1 MSNHH
6 CLNDMKPGQTA
17 RIHSLTAAGSTRR
30 RLSDLGLVDQTLVQ
44 CIGKSPSG
52 DPCAYL
58 IRGAVIAIRSAEGKK
73 ILIEEPASSHKTIA
87 LAGNPNVG
95 KSTLFNSLTGMKQHT
110 GNWPGKTVEN
120 ALGLCHSK
128 RHDYILADLPGTYS
142 LMPHSPEEE
151 EARNFLC
158 SGRADAA
165 IVVCDASCLERNL
178 NLVLQTIELIPRVL
192 VCVNLM
198 DEAARHHIHIDLP
211 ALSKALGVPVVGTTA
226 RDRHSLDALLDAL
239 DELFES
245 PAGSKTG
252 TCPVTYP
259 PLLEAALTI
268 LEPTVRNQSGLTLP
282 PRWTALRLLEHR
294 LNPETALPAI
304 LPSLL
309 HTDPAVK
316 QALTEAEHILTA
328 SDIHKEQLSDLITA
342 ALFHHAETIC
352 QTVIQ
357 KEKQD
362 ARRTLRRMDA
372 LLTSRRTSYPL
383 MLLLLAFVFWLT
395 IAGANYPSQLLSG
408 LFTSLETP
416 LAAFFVRLHAP
427 VWLQDLA
434 VSGIYRVLTWVVSV
448 MLPPMAIFFPLFTLL
463 EDAGLLPRIA
473 YNLDHAF
480 QCCHSCG
487 KQGLTL
493 CMGFG
498 CNAAGVTGCRIID
511 SPRERLIA
519 ILTNSFVP
527 CNGRFPVILT
537 LITLFFTGAAGAFSS
552 NALAALLLTG
562 VILLGIAATFL
573 ASWLLS
579 RTILKGVPS
588 FFTLELPPYRR
599 PQFGPVLIRSLLD
612 RTLFV
617 LGRAVTAAAPAG
629 LIIWLMASLTWQGST
644 LLSICAAALDP
655 FAALFGLDGV
665 ILMAFLLGM
674 PANEIVL
681 PIILMAY
688 LNQQTL
694 TAPENL
700 LTLKSLLISQGWTPL
715 TAACTILFTL
725 LHWPCATTLITIHKE
740 TKSLKWTLLAFLL
753 PTAFGLTLCLLTTQA
768 ARLLF

>member
-1 MSNHH
+1 MSDHH

-30 RLSDLGLVDQTLVQ
+30 RLLDLGLVENASVQ
-44 CIGKSPSG
+44 CVGKSPSG

-58 IRGAVIAIRSAEGKK
+58 IRGAVIAIRSCEGKE
-73 ILIEEPASSHKTIA
+73 ILIEEPSSGRKIIA

-120 ALGLCHSK
+120 ALGICHSR
-128 RHDYILADLPGTYS
+128 RHTYILADLPGTYS
-142 LMPHSPEEE
+142 LMPHSPEEK

-158 SGRADAA
+158 SGKADAA

-198 DEAARHHIHIDLP
+198 DEAARHHIRIDLP
-211 ALSKALGVPVVGTTA
+211 ALSKALGVPVIGTTA
-226 RDRHSLDALLDAL
+226 RDRQGLDDLLDAL
-239 DELFES
+239 DSLTES
-245 PAGSKTG
+245 PSAPGN
-252 TCPVTYP
+252 CPVTYP
-259 PLLEAALTI
+259 PLLESALTI
-268 LEPTVRNQSGLTLP
+268 LEPVVRNQSGSALP
-282 PRWTALRLLEHR
+282 ARWTALRLLEHQMD
-294 LNPETALPAI
+294 PEASLPAR

-309 HTDPAVK
+309 DTDPSVR
-316 QALTEAEHILTA
+316 QALTEAEHILKA
-328 SDIHKEQLSDLITA
+328 AGIQKDQLSDLITT
-342 ALFHHAETIC
+342 ALFRHAESVC
-352 QTVIQ
+352 RTVIR
-357 KEKQD
+357 KEGADNHRKEQRLD
-362 ARRTLRRMDA
+362 T
-372 LLTSRRTSYPL
+372 LLTSKRTGYPL

-395 IAGANYPSQLLSG
+395 IAGANYPSQLLSS

-416 LAAFFVRLHAP
+416 LAAFLMHLNVPSR
-427 VWLQDLA
+427 LQDLI
-434 VSGIYRVLTWVVSV
+434 VSGIYRVPAWVISV

-473 YNLDHAF
+473 FNLDHAF
-480 QCCHSCG
+480 QRCHSCG

-527 CNGRFPVILT
+527 CNGRFPVIIT
-537 LITLFFTGAAGAFSS
+537 LITLFFAGTAGSFTSS
-552 NALAALLLTG
+552 ALSALVLTG
-562 VILLGIAATFL
+562 VILTGIAMTFL

-588 FFTLELPPYRR
+588 SFTLELPPYRR
-599 PQFGPVLIRSLLD
+599 PKFGSVLIRSLLD
-612 RTLFV
+612 RTLFI

-629 LIIWLMASLTWQGST
+629 LIIWLMANLTWQGRS
-644 LLSICAAALDP
+644 LLTCCASALNP
-655 FAALFGLDGV
+655 FATLFGLDGV
-665 ILMAFLLGM
+665 ILLAFLLGM

-688 LNQQTL
+688 LNQQAL

-700 LTLKSLLISQGWTPL
+700 LTLKTLLTAQGWTPV
-715 TAACTILFTL
+715 TAACTIIFTL
-725 LHWPCATTLITIHKE
+725 LHWPCATTLITIRKE
-740 TKSLKWTLLAFLL
+740 TGSLKWTLLAFLL
-753 PTAFGLTLCLLTTQA
+753 PTAFGLTLCFLLTQTA
-768 ARLLF
+768 TLLF

>member
-6 CLNDMKPGQTA
+6 CLNDMIPGETA
-17 RIHSLTAAGSTRR
+17 RIHSLTATGSTRR
-30 RLSDLGLVDQTLVQ
+30 RLLDLGLVEHTSVQ
-44 CIGKSPSG
+44 CVGKSPAG

-58 IRGAVIAIRSAEGKK
+58 IRGAVIAIRSTEGKK
-73 ILIEEPASSHKTIA
+73 ILIEEPFSNKKTIA

-120 ALGLCHSK
+120 AQGICHSK
-128 RHDYILADLPGTYS
+128 RHTYILADLPGTYS
-142 LMPHSPEEE
+142 LMSHSPEEE
-151 EARNFLC
+151 AARSFLC
-158 SGRADAA
+158 SGKADAA

-178 NLVLQTIELIPRVL
+178 NLVFQTIELIPQVL

-198 DEAARHHIHIDLP
+198 DEAVRHHIHIDLP

-226 RDRHSLDALLDAL
+226 RDRQGLDALLDAL
-239 DELFES
+239 DSLTES
-245 PAGSKTG
+245 PSVPRI
-252 TCPVTYP
+252 CPVTYP

-268 LEPTVRNQSGLTLP
+268 LEPVVQSQSGFTLS
-282 PRWTALRLLEHR
+282 PRWTALRLLEHQ
-294 LNPETALPAI
+294 LNPKITLPAG
-304 LPSLL
+304 LPSFL
-309 HTDPAVK
+309 HTVPSVQ
-316 QALTEAEHILTA
+316 QALAEAEHILKA
-328 SDIHKEQLSDLITA
+328 AGIQKDQLTDLITA
-342 ALFHHAETIC
+342 ALFRHAESIC
-352 QTVIQ
+352 HIVVQ
-357 KEKQD
+357 KE
-362 ARRTLRRMDA
+362 RTDNHHKDQQLDA
-372 LLTSRRTSYPL
+372 LLTSRRTGYPL
-383 MLLLLAFVFWLT
+383 MLFLLAFVFWLT
-395 IAGANYPSQLLSG
+395 IAGANYPSQLLSC

-416 LAAFFVRLHAP
+416 IAAFFIHLHAP
-427 VWLQDLA
+427 IWLQELA
-434 VSGIYRVLTWVVSV
+434 VSGIYRVLAWVVSV

-473 YNLDHAF
+473 YNLDHTF

-498 CNAAGVTGCRIID
+498 CNAVGVTGCRIID

-527 CNGRFPVILT
+527 CNGRFPVILA
-537 LITLFFTGAAGAFSS
+537 LITLFFAGPAETLASGFLSAF
-552 NALAALLLTG
+552 LLTG
-562 VILLGIAATFL
+562 TILLGIAMTFL
-573 ASWLLS
+573 TSWLLS

-612 RTLFV
+612 RTLFI
-617 LGRAVTAAAPAG
+617 LGRAITAAVPAG
-629 LIIWLMASLTWQGST
+629 IIIWLMANLTWQGST
-644 LLSICAAALDP
+644 LLTHCAAALNP

-665 ILMAFLLGM
+665 ILLAFFLGL

-688 LNQQTL
+688 LNQAAL
-694 TAPENL
+694 TAPGNL
-700 LTLKSLLISQGWTPL
+700 LTLKALLNAHGWTQT
-715 TAACTILFTL
+715 TAICTILFTL
-725 LHWPCATTLITIHKE
+725 FHWPCATTLITIRKE
-740 TKSLKWTLLAFLL
+740 TGSLKWTLLAFLL
-753 PTAFGLTLCLLTTQA
+753 PTAIGLILCLLTTQA